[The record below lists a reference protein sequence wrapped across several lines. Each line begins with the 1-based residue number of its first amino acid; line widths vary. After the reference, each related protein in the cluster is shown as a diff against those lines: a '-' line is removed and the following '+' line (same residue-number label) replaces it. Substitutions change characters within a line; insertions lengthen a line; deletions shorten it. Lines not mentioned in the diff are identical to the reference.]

1 MHEKDSHAEAKYE
14 AKSTHAGKR
23 CADCAHFIAAKGD
36 RAASCTEVVRPI
48 SPGGYCRW
56 YRAKKLIVGMLL
68 SIQGR
73 KAS

>member
-1 MHEKDSHAEAKYE
+1 MREKDSHAEAKYE
-14 AKSTHAGKR
+14 EKSTHAGKH
-23 CADCAHFIAAKGD
+23 CSICAHFIPAKGD
-36 RAASCTEVVRPI
+36 KAASCTEVVRPI

-68 SIQGR
+68 AISGR